1 MERNGV
7 PHFAKYRRSRYLRLV
22 HRLRPS
28 HGNITVWKFQAFS
41 VTQILR
47 EINFGECKKSKSAIF
62 AILGAP

>member
-7 PHFAKYRRSRYLRLV
+7 PHFAEYRRSRYLRFV

-41 VTQILR
+41 ITQILR
-47 EINFGECKKSKSAIF
+47 EINFGESTSSKNAVF
-62 AILGAP
+62 VMLWV